1 MIPLRYF
8 VKMFQK
14 DEEDLLR
21 WLRLNKI
28 TSSKIGNT
36 WLVDEASFYRVVR
49 LNLKLSHYDEYLAE
63 EIKSR
68 EIEITNIL
76 LQLDDLMY
84 LFKSAFKISPALR
97 LLINEMALLI
107 TDEQKR
113 NVFTDVMS
121 GIHITKVAEKYGV
134 TFQQACYL
142 NDAAMKCIGN
152 RLGFINEYRCNRAK
166 EKLAIRRLEIINHN
180 QWSEIVALKDELN
193 RIKDEGASSKGYS
206 EEEIPDL
213 VVKLLSL
220 RLEYDLDLNTRCV
233 NCLRTYELETVEDLL
248 RFIKDNSIERL
259 MTARNLGQKSIMELK
274 GKLEQAG
281 IIDKTG
287 HSYLMKYLR

>member
-166 EKLAIRRLEIINHN
+166 EKLTIRRLEIINQN

-193 RIKDEGASSKGYS
+193 RIKDEGASSKGYT
-206 EEEIPDL
+206 EEKIPDL

-220 RLEYDLDLNTRCV
+220 RLKYDLDLNTRCV

>member
-36 WLVDEASFYRVVR
+36 WLVDEVSFYRVVR

-166 EKLAIRRLEIINHN
+166 EKLTIRRLEIINQN

-193 RIKDEGASSKGYS
+193 RIKDEGASSKGYT
-206 EEEIPDL
+206 EEKIPDL

-220 RLEYDLDLNTRCV
+220 RLKYDLDLNTRCV